1 MSRRSP
7 RIPRQLIGDKSLVS
21 LVPCYTSTMTD
32 QSRQDAAS
40 PDDYTLTIEEAARRY
55 EHAGHPRTIRSIQRY
70 CAKGHLDCLRQET
83 TFGDKYLI
91 TAGSVARHI
100 AQIAELASTTS
111 RDMPR
116 NIATPVAVPLQ
127 PETPKEIVTT
137 VDDQSR
143 QDATRRDVPVEP
155 KPDTRYVEQL
165 ERENGFLRE
174 QITVKDAQ
182 ISELGVRARETNVLI
197 KGLQDLFLALNPGR
211 SEPRTHR
218 SSETATPSGG
228 QPEQAQN

>member
-1 MSRRSP
+1 
-7 RIPRQLIGDKSLVS
+7 
-21 LVPCYTSTMTD
+21 
-32 QSRQDAAS
+32 
-40 PDDYTLTIEEAARRY
+40 
-55 EHAGHPRTIRSIQRY
+55 
-70 CAKGHLDCLRQET
+70 
-83 TFGDKYLI
+83 
-91 TAGSVARHI
+91 
-100 AQIAELASTTS
+100 
-111 RDMPR
+111 MPR

-228 QPEQAQN
+228 QPEQA